1 MKAEL
6 TPKKKIFVDEY
17 LIDFNATQAAI
28 KAGYSKKTARSQGQ
42 RLLTNVDIQEAI
54 QKAMKER
61 SERTEITQDMVLKE
75 LATFGF
81 ANIQDYIKHSQ
92 DGLIIFKSIDDIP
105 EGAARAIE
113 AIKVIDNGSKG
124 SVEFK
129 LHSKSRG
136 LELIGRHLGM
146 FLDKVNLTGDF
157 NVDKPILLKVVETH
171 IEDQSKEKNGN
182 SNSPDKT

>member
-1 MKAEL
+1 V
-6 TPKKKIFVDEY
+6 TPKQKIFVDEY

-28 KAGYSKKTARSQGQ
+28 RAGYSEKTAAEIGKENLRKPY
-42 RLLTNVDIQEAI
+42 IQEAI
-54 QKAMKER
+54 QKAIEER
-61 SERTEITQDMVLKE
+61 SERTKITQDMIVKE

-105 EGAARAIE
+105 EKAARAIE
-113 AIKVIDNGSKG
+113 SIKVINNGKKG

-136 LELIGRHLGM
+136 LEMLGRHKGM
-146 FLDKVNLTGDF
+146 FLDKLEHSGGITHKLSMED
-157 NVDKPILLKVVETH
+157 LKK
-171 IEDQSKEKNGN
+171 SLKELRENG
-182 SNSPDKT
+182 S